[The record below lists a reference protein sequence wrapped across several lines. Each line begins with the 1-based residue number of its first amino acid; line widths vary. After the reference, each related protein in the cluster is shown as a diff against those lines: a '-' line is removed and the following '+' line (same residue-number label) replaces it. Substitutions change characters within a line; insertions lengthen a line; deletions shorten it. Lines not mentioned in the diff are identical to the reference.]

1 MGGNRGAVARP
12 GRPPARG
19 TESGMGPDDLLCS
32 RNARPYP
39 QKEVKVE
46 AQVEQRS
53 IRSGVFSILNLDLS
67 LDLSMGRAQLRIN
80 QAPSLRENKRAWVDH
95 S

>member
-1 MGGNRGAVARP
+1 M
-12 GRPPARG
+12 
-19 TESGMGPDDLLCS
+19 EPDDLLCS

-53 IRSGVFSILNLDLS
+53 IRSDVFSTLNLDLS
-67 LDLSMGRAQLRIN
+67 RDLSMGRAQWKIN
-80 QAPSLRENKRAWVDH
+80 QPPSLKR
-95 S
+95 

>member
-1 MGGNRGAVARP
+1 MRAD
-12 GRPPARG
+12 
-19 TESGMGPDDLLCS
+19 ELLCS

-53 IRSGVFSILNLDLS
+53 IRSGGFSTLNLDLS
-67 LDLSMGRAQLRIN
+67 LDLSMGRAQWKLNQPPSPEEMASELGRIIYIV
-80 QAPSLRENKRAWVDH
+80 RRAQ
-95 S
+95 

>member
-1 MGGNRGAVARP
+1 M
-12 GRPPARG
+12 
-19 TESGMGPDDLLCS
+19 EPDDLLCS

-53 IRSGVFSILNLDLS
+53 IRSVVFSTLNLDLS
-67 LDLSMGRAQLRIN
+67 LDLSMGCAQWKLN
-80 QAPSLRENKRAWVDH
+80 QPPSLER
-95 S
+95 